1 MSLKHLRCIFSTWM
15 SFGQDCLMWRI
26 ESWPYTSEAGL
37 PHNSSHG
44 SRLVTFVEE
53 HQKCN
58 EICLKWFQ
66 KNKTFTTYP
75 DNCNALCSLLSHH
88 WFKPWPWENK
98 IMPFASGLILT
109 FGENYSSAFVNSLN
123 YPSKF
128 SIVWKFTKNFTSSLS
143 ITFSS
148 PNKQYLLI
156 LAWSPFLPVFYYILS
171 LLDF

>member
-15 SFGQDCLMWRI
+15 SFGQDCVMWRI

-98 IMPFASGLILT
+98 IMPHKFCVLSQICVCQW
-109 FGENYSSAFVNSLN
+109 FDPHFWGELFLC
-123 YPSKF
+123 
-128 SIVWKFTKNFTSSLS
+128 IC
-143 ITFSS
+143 
-148 PNKQYLLI
+148 KQ
-156 LAWSPFLPVFYYILS
+156 SQLS
-171 LLDF
+171 LKILHCLEVHKELYK